1 MIMGSANHS
10 GSNHGIRDSDY
21 ILWSQK
27 QSLSSVWGKGIEKSY
42 IILNQMANDKYGDW
56 Y

>member
-1 MIMGSANHS
+1 MGSANH
-10 GSNHGIRDSDY
+10 GGLNYGARDSDY

-42 IILNQMANDKYGDW
+42 IILNQMANDKFGDW

>member
-1 MIMGSANHS
+1 MGPE
-10 GSNHGIRDSDY
+10 IV
-21 ILWSQK
+21 IIFLWSQK

-42 IILNQMANDKYGDW
+42 IILNQIANDKYGDW